1 MGMAVRPNP
10 EVEGGIAPPVVAKL
24 GRCILMCIE
33 MWLAKA
39 RADRVDDL
47 RA

>member
-1 MGMAVRPNP
+1 MGVAVRLNP
-10 EVEGGIAPPVVAKL
+10 EVEGGIAPPVLAEL
-24 GRCILMCIE
+24 GRRILRRIE

-39 RADRVDDL
+39 RTDRVDDL